1 MLCRIVFCVYRFA
14 VNRLSFGNMCHYKR
28 IVYKMRWF
36 DSKGAFLVLTWN
48 VLISF
53 SFLRLPLHLKSEIFL
68 ERKLLPRYLLIV
80 PLALILFSALMSG
93 WLADAKLGNYRV
105 AKIGLVILFIAAVFG
120 CVLRLIIDLRPMTES
135 ISYLTV
141 SIVVL
146 YSLFAVGLCSYAIT
160 SLQLGLDQMPD
171 ASSSSI
177 TSFIAWFVFST
188 FAGIC
193 ISDLLHIVTKY
204 CAVKNY
210 STSIDQIL
218 GLLPA
223 LLIGLVLISDFL
235 LSKKWLI
242 FEPKSPQS
250 LKTMYR
256 VLKFVAKHRA
266 PLNRSALTYWEE
278 DVPSRMDL
286 AKSRYGGPFTT
297 EQVEDVKTILRLLT
311 LGVSLSIIACSFSMP
326 SLVHDDKVFDSSG
339 SDMTSCSYHL
349 LLFVAYNDW
358 WVVFIGTTAFEFLI
372 YPLFRNW
379 LPNIFKKIGIISF
392 SNIAVSTLLLTAELL
407 HTYIPDSTVI
417 WILSVL
423 LSKVTALLD
432 QFLITAMLE
441 LVCAQSPYNMR
452 GFFAGY
458 MFFLAGLPLLLNGLS
473 GTQFI
478 SRDGSG
484 FLLLTAVKMAVSLF
498 GFILYCLL
506 AHWYKRRVR
515 DDVFSVHRVVEEVYD
530 RYLTA
535 EVAQGTVIQ

>member
-1 MLCRIVFCVYRFA
+1 
-14 VNRLSFGNMCHYKR
+14 MCHCNR
-28 IVYKMRWF
+28 IVYKIRWF
-36 DSKGAFLVLTWN
+36 NSKGAFLVLIWN

-53 SFLRLPLHLKSEIFL
+53 SFPRLPLHFKSELLI
-68 ERKLLPRYLLIV
+68 ERTLYPRYLLTV
-80 PLALILFSALMSG
+80 PLALIVLSALISG

-105 AKIGLVILFIAAVFG
+105 AKISLVILFTAAVFG
-120 CVLRLIIDLRPMTES
+120 CVLRLIIDLRAVRES
-135 ISYLTV
+135 TSFLVI

-146 YSLFAVGLCSYAIT
+146 YGLSAIGLCAYAIT

-193 ISDLLHIVTKY
+193 TSDLLHIVTKY
-204 CAVKNY
+204 CTAKNY

-218 GLLPA
+218 GLLPV
-223 LLIGLVLISDFL
+223 LFIGLALISDFL

-242 FEPKSPQS
+242 VEPKSPQS

-256 VLKFVAKHRA
+256 VLKFVAKHKA

-297 EQVEDVKTILRLLT
+297 EQVEDVKTILRLLI
-311 LGVSLSIIACSFSMP
+311 LGVSLLIITCSLTIP
-326 SLVHDDKVFDSSG
+326 SLARDDTLLNSYR
-339 SDMTSCSYHL
+339 SDMTPCSYHT

-358 WVVFIGTTAFEFLI
+358 WIIFIGTTAFEFLI

-379 LPNIFKKIGIISF
+379 LPNILKKIGIISF
-392 SNIAVSTLLLTAELL
+392 SNIAVSTLLLTANLL
-407 HTYIPDSTVI
+407 NPHFPDTTVL
-417 WILSVL
+417 WILSIV
-423 LSKVTALLD
+423 LSKVLALLD
-432 QFLITAMLE
+432 LFLITAMLE

-458 MFFLAGLPLLLNGLS
+458 MFFLAGLSLFLNSLS
-473 GTQFI
+473 DVHFI
-478 SRDGSG
+478 SGDDNIC
-484 FLLLTAVKMAVSLF
+484 LVVTAVKMAVSLF

-506 AHWYKRRVR
+506 ARWYKRRVR
-515 DDVFSVHRVVEEVYD
+515 DDVFSVHTVVEEVYD

-535 EVAQGTVIQ
+535 EAAQGTVVQ